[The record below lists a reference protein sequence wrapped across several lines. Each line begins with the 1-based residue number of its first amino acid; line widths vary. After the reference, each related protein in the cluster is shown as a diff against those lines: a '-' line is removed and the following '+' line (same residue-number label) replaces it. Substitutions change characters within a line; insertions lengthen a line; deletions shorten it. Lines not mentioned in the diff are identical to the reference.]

1 MTQTWTRVS
10 SYHNLMWVLQW
21 HKPYLKN
28 TYVFP
33 QKSPFSL
40 VSHHNLRPSL
50 FTGFR
55 AWIRPWWKSKLNFN
69 LQSQCDGRKEE
80 KGAVTPFPVCMLLRL
95 YIVCFR
101 CLGSDS
107 ANAINPAARSNC
119 NRLVRSGTA
128 SLRGVAS
135 AHCSDYSGPSRLQQ
149 KALYIS

>member
-10 SYHNLMWVLQW
+10 SYHNLMEVLQW
-21 HKPYLKN
+21 HKTYLKN
-28 TYVFP
+28 THVFP

-40 VSHHNLRPSL
+40 VSHYNLPPSL

-80 KGAVTPFPVCMLLRL
+80 KREVTPFPVRMLLRV
-95 YIVCFR
+95 YIVLFR
-101 CLGSDS
+101 CLGYDS
-107 ANAINPAARSNC
+107 INHAARSDC

-135 AHCSDYSGPSRLQQ
+135 AHCSDYSGTSRLQQ
-149 KALYIS
+149 KSLCVS